1 MAITTLAQ
9 TLGIAPSK
17 VVVTEI
23 EQDEDSGL
31 YVREIRFLDA
41 EEVPFLTVRV
51 SNADANKI
59 KLSAPEQEF

>member
-1 MAITTLAQ
+1 MTVTTLAQ
-9 TLGIAPSK
+9 TLGIEPAK
-17 VVVTEI
+17 IVVTEI
-23 EQDEDSGL
+23 EQDDDTGH

-51 SNADANKI
+51 SNADASKI

>member
-1 MAITTLAQ
+1 MAIATLAQ
-9 TLGIAPSK
+9 TLGITPSK

-23 EQDEDSGL
+23 EQDDDSGL
-31 YVREIRFLDA
+31 YIREIRFLDA